1 MGKEWYGV
9 RKSSKRSVIV
19 EGNETTPT
27 PPSGCM
33 CAFFQ
38 FFDFHPFHF
47 PNTINHQQEITSSS
61 CISKE
66 HTTTSVPKGLIIFY
80 SVFEVKLFKQ
90 VLLFN
95 YLLCF
100 FLCLFLPAF

>member
-9 RKSSKRSVIV
+9 RKSSKRNVIV
-19 EGNETTPT
+19 EGNNETTPT

-38 FFDFHPFHF
+38 FFDFHPCHF
-47 PNTINHQQEITSSS
+47 PNTITHQQEITSSS

-66 HTTTSVPKGLIIFY
+66 HTTTTTTSVPKGIIIFFDY
-80 SVFEVKLFKQ
+80 
-90 VLLFN
+90 
-95 YLLCF
+95 
-100 FLCLFLPAF
+100 FLSILRLNFCQTSFVV